1 MMMTMEQVS
10 KDAGRAP
17 EEIALLEA
25 RQESLLA
32 LIAELIQRNEE
43 LRLKLARLEAESAPA
58 QLSV

>member
-1 MMMTMEQVS
+1 MMTMEQVS

>member
-32 LIAELIQRNEE
+32 LIADLIQRNEE

>member
-32 LIAELIQRNEE
+32 LIADLIQRNEE
-43 LRLKLARLEAESAPA
+43 LRLKLARFESESAPPA
-58 QLSV
+58 LSV

>member
-1 MMMTMEQVS
+1 MMMTMEQVPKENS
-10 KDAGRAP
+10 RAP

-32 LIAELIQRNEE
+32 LIADLIQRNEE

>member
-1 MMMTMEQVS
+1 MMTMEQVS

-32 LIAELIQRNEE
+32 LIADLIQRNEE

>member
-1 MMMTMEQVS
+1 MMTMEQVS
-10 KDAGRAP
+10 KENSRAP

-32 LIAELIQRNEE
+32 LIGELIQRNEE
-43 LRLKLARLEAESAPA
+43 LRLKLARFEAESAPA